1 MSGLVAPAPSKTA
14 APAGGPTNAPAAP
27 AAMIPF
33 MRATASKSA
42 FVTQLS
48 ATPGAA
54 QVGLGAI
61 QIRPSGFLARLKIK
75 VNGVTSANAA
85 TVAFQPD
92 APFNVLQGLFFQS
105 PGGDTI
111 YSQTDGF
118 TQFAIQKYL
127 ALGGQNNDPLAFP
140 AYRAVTGVGG
150 GIGGSFTFIAEVP
163 VEIDRRDAYGTI
175 QNQAAN
181 AQFTLMANLNTL
193 ANIYSTAPT
202 TAPVVTLTVIMEF
215 YSQPAAANDS
225 SVPQQTAPSGNGTLN
240 TIFTSQPTILAGTSA
255 KSQIITVGNSIRA
268 IIFILRTAGGVRTE
282 ADWPQVASIYVNTN
296 LYLYKDK
303 DIWNADMA
311 QWYDYRAGKTA
322 APTLNGL
329 DNGVFI
335 LGDWMNAGQSG
346 GATVSGSSDRN
357 RWLVTT
363 ENTLLEIESTTAW
376 GASAASLQATVNAI
390 KPADVQS
397 EFAPQIW

>member
-1 MSGLVAPAPSKTA
+1 MALVAPAPSKNSS
-14 APAGGPTNAPAAP
+14 APAASGSTAQAAP

-42 FVTQLS
+42 FVTTLT
-48 ATPGAA
+48 AVPTAA

-75 VNGVTSANAA
+75 VVGTTASNAA
-85 TVAFQPD
+85 TVVFQPD
-92 APFNVLQGLFFQS
+92 APFNILQGLFFQS

-127 ALGGQNNDPLAFP
+127 ALGDQSNDPLAFP
-140 AYRAVTGVGG
+140 AYKATAGVGAG
-150 GIGGSFTFIAEVP
+150 VGGSFTFIAELP

-181 AQFTLMANLNTL
+181 AQFTLMATLNTL
-193 ANIYSTAPT
+193 ANVYSTAPT
-202 TAPVVTLTVIMEF
+202 TAPTVVITVIMEF

-225 SVPQQTAPSGNGTLN
+225 GVPQQTAPSGNGTLN
-240 TIFTSQPTILAGTSA
+240 TLFTSQPVILASTSA
-255 KSQIITVGNSIRA
+255 KSQIITVGNSIRG
-268 IIFILRTAGGVRTE
+268 IIFILRTSGGVRTE
-282 ADWPQVASIYVNTN
+282 ADWPQVVSIYVNTN

-303 DIWNADMA
+303 DLWNADMA
-311 QWYDYRAGKTA
+311 QWYEYRAGKSA
-322 APTLNGL
+322 APALNGL
-329 DNGVFI
+329 DNGVFV

-376 GASAASLQATVNAI
+376 GASASSLQATVNAI
-390 KPADVQS
+390 KPSDVQS